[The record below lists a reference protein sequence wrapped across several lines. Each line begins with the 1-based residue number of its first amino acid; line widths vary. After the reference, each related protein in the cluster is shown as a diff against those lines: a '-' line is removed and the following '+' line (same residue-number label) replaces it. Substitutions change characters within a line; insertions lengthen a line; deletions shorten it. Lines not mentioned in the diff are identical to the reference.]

1 MNHKMFKPIIGVA
14 VMSVVA
20 PPLHANAA
28 VEEMTDTVSLKNVE
42 VYGNAFTPLQEKK
55 VGLLEVDVP
64 LKFLPMT
71 VTRLEGATLERK
83 HIVDMADAVRFLP
96 GVVMSSN
103 QLGQFQ
109 RFSIRGTNDIA
120 IAYDGIRD
128 ERANLTT
135 IPFGDLSDVE
145 SIEVLKGPGAVLM
158 GYAVMGGIINIQ
170 RKKPTDQFS
179 AHGSIHY
186 GSWKQK
192 DASFAFSGKLFG
204 PLRYRAQAFTSNGDG
219 YRKVNANRLSGVFA
233 LNADIGK
240 HGFWEAQINGADDSY
255 TTDIGGAP
263 TMPAD
268 IYYTGTDNLYLPA
281 GARNPLCDYEDVYND
296 LANNR
301 MRRRLFEVS
310 TTYTH
315 TFSEALKLRERFHY
329 THSNLDYCCVEG
341 MTYVTSTTP
350 DGYKYQYTSRGKTYY
365 TNLDE
370 MRSGTP
376 LNFNPDHKTIG
387 NTLEL
392 TGKITT
398 GFINHNYT
406 AGWNFSYFNFT
417 QYNGYNSDDVWGP
430 GVGEIIS
437 VSDPHYVR
445 DWWDCKISAANIT
458 RYTNNGIYLRDA
470 MDFGDHWKGM
480 ISLRYDDY
488 SYRRATATVT
498 DGTQHYD
505 KANRTPWSKVK
516 TTAFTYQG
524 GVVYLPIPSVS
535 IFASVSSFFKP
546 YNTFYNAN
554 YIYYDRNGKEFIP
567 SMDGGEVYRPETG
580 HQFEL
585 GARYENKWFDV
596 NASVYLINRR
606 NVVTN
611 IGKMPVEENGEQVE
625 KTVQAQVGKYDSRG
639 FDIDVE
645 FHPWSTLNIA
655 AGLGWADY
663 RRRASN
669 MDWAE
674 GLPWVTLD
682 ESGQIN
688 LRATNVPRTTYY
700 VMADYTVPSGVLRSL
715 SVHLSGNFTDRIY
728 TNVTNN
734 TYDPSRFIVDGGLY
748 YTVKEHVTLSLL
760 VNNIFNNHFF
770 TSSTRLGKPRNFM
783 AGVSYKF

>member
-1 MNHKMFKPIIGVA
+1 MANMLVKSIIA
-14 VMSVVA
+14 IALLATATLSTRA
-20 PPLHANAA
+20 
-28 VEEMTDTVSLKNVE
+28 EDERKDTVKLGTVE
-42 VYGNAFTPLQEKK
+42 VQGSFHRPLQEQN
-55 VGLLEVDVP
+55 VGLLNLDVP
-64 LKFLPMT
+64 LKYLPMT
-71 VTRLEGATLERK
+71 VTRLDGVTLDRK
-83 HIVDMADAVRFLP
+83 HIVNMEDAVKFLP
-96 GVVMSSN
+96 GVVMSGN

-128 ERANLTT
+128 ERANTNNV
-135 IPFGDLSDVE
+135 PFGDLSDIE

-170 RKKPTDQFS
+170 RKKPTDRFS

-204 PLRYRAQAFTSNGDG
+204 PLHYRAQAYTSDGNG
-219 YRKVNANRLSGVFA
+219 YRMVNSNRLSGLFA
-233 LNADIGK
+233 LNSQIGK
-240 HGFWEAQINGADDSY
+240 HGFWEAQINGADDSF

-296 LANNR
+296 IANNR

-310 TTYTH
+310 TSYTH
-315 TFSEALKLRERFHY
+315 TFSEAFKLRERFYY
-329 THSNLDYCCVEG
+329 THSNLDYCSVEG
-341 MTYVTSTTP
+341 LTYVTSTTP
-350 DGYKYQYTSRGKTYY
+350 EGYKYQYTNRGTTYY

-387 NTLEL
+387 NVLEL
-392 TGKITT
+392 TGAIKT
-398 GFINHNYT
+398 GFVKHNYT
-406 AGWNFSYFNFT
+406 FGWNFNYFNFT

-437 VSDPHYVR
+437 VENPHYVR

-458 RYTNNGIYLRDA
+458 RYTTNGLYLRDVA
-470 MDFGDHWKGM
+470 DFGDHWKGM
-480 ISLRYDDY
+480 LSLRFDDY
-488 SYRRATATVT
+488 SYRRATATVS
-498 DGTQHYD
+498 DGTQHYN
-505 KANRTPWSKVK
+505 KADRTPWNKV
-516 TTAFTYQG
+516 TTSAFTYQAG
-524 GVVYLPIPSVS
+524 AVYLPIPSVS
-535 IFASVSSFFKP
+535 IFASASSFFKP

-554 YIYYDRNGKEFIP
+554 YVYYDRNGKEFFP

-596 NASVYLINRR
+596 NASVYISNRR

-611 IGKMPVEENGEQVE
+611 IGKMPVEVDGVQVE

-639 FDIDVE
+639 FDIDVTV
-645 FHPWSTLNIA
+645 HPWSTLDIA
-655 AGLGWADY
+655 AGMGWADY
-663 RRRASN
+663 RRRASD
-669 MDWAE
+669 MDWAQ
-674 GLPWVTLD
+674 GLSWVTLD
-682 ESGQIN
+682 ENGQIN
-688 LRATNVPRTTYY
+688 LRATNVPRTTFY
-700 VMADYTVPSGVLRSL
+700 VMADYTVPSGALESL
-715 SVHLSGNFTDRIY
+715 SVHVSGNFTDRIY

-734 TYDPSRFIVDGGLY
+734 TYDPSHFLVDAGLY
-748 YTVKEHVTLSLL
+748 YTVKSHVTLSLL
-760 VNNIFNNHFF
+760 VNNVFNNHYFIA
-770 TSSTRLGKPRNFM
+770 STRLGKPRNFM
-783 AGVSYKF
+783 AGVSYNF